1 MDDEERAEFKAMRA
15 REAEM
20 EAHFMEAE
28 QRVEQSQSELREQQ
42 VATARMQAEW
52 EAMRAEVRRP
62 SSRSASIE
70 CTSLHETAFFSWISA
85 LCHCSSCGGLALF
98 QAEIAG
104 PMRRTTLLRLA

>member
-1 MDDEERAEFKAMRA
+1 MDDEERTEFKAMRA

-28 QRVEQSQSELREQQ
+28 QRVEQSQAELREQQ

-62 SSRSASIE
+62 SSRCINRVHLSAQDCE
-70 CTSLHETAFFSWISA
+70 FS
-85 LCHCSSCGGLALF
+85 
-98 QAEIAG
+98 
-104 PMRRTTLLRLA
+104 